1 MIIGALFSYDG
12 SFVTMPCA
20 QTLVIRTVVRGHALE
35 RTIELAELPAFIE
48 YMENNSL
55 FYLDGGIKVEL
66 NDIQRRYFIESLKR
80 DLERMEGYE

>member
-1 MIIGALFSYDG
+1 MIIGALLSYDG
-12 SFVTMPCA
+12 SFVTMPCDK
-20 QTLVIRTVVRGHALE
+20 TLVIRTVVRGHALE

-66 NDIQRRYFIESLKR
+66 NDIQRRYFLESLKR
-80 DLERMEGYE
+80 DLERMEGSE